1 MSDKNNE
8 LLRIWT
14 DDYFNRNLTELEKR
28 LSDWWLSEGF
38 FYVSNFTETD
48 NGTRAELMLL
58 IGNSVNNLI
67 FENNQSPAGNILADK
82 KENGWKLIE
91 FDRTHYIPQNT
102 PDNRKLIEQLLYENI
117 RHFEI
122 IKYNTEILRGEKV
135 LKSVVI
141 EIKKRESNY
150 EKNI

>member
-38 FYVSNFTETD
+38 FYASNFTETD
-48 NGTRAELMLL
+48 SGTQAELMLL
-58 IGNSVNNLI
+58 IGNNINSLV
-67 FENNQSPAGNILADK
+67 FGNNQSPTGNVVSDK
-82 KENGWKLIE
+82 EENGWELIE
-91 FDRTHYIPQNT
+91 FDRTHYIPKDT
-102 PDNRKLIEQLLYENI
+102 TEKRKLIEKLLYENL
-117 RHFEI
+117 RHFEV

>member
-1 MSDKNNE
+1 MSDKNNA
-8 LLRIWT
+8 LLQIWT
-14 DDYFNRNLTELEKR
+14 DDYFSRNLTELEKR

-48 NGTRAELMLL
+48 NGTQAELMLL
-58 IGNSVNNLI
+58 IGNNINSLV
-67 FENNQSPAGNILADK
+67 FGDNQSPAGNVVSDK
-82 KENGWKLIE
+82 EENGWELIE
-91 FDRTHYIPQNT
+91 FDRTHYIPKDT
-102 PDNRKLIEQLLYENI
+102 TENRKLIEKLLYENI
-117 RHFEI
+117 RHFEV

-141 EIKKRESNY
+141 EIKKRECNY

>member
-67 FENNQSPAGNILADK
+67 FENN
-82 KENGWKLIE
+82 LI
-91 FDRTHYIPQNT
+91 IP
-102 PDNRKLIEQLLYENI
+102 YE
-117 RHFEI
+117 RQC
-122 IKYNTEILRGEKV
+122 KV
-135 LKSVVI
+135 
-141 EIKKRESNY
+141 EIKLTNRAGFL
-150 EKNI
+150 

>member
-1 MSDKNNE
+1 MSNKNNE
-8 LLRIWT
+8 LLRIWS
-14 DDYFNRNLTELEKR
+14 DDYFSRNLTELEKR

-38 FYVSNFTETD
+38 FYASNFTETD

-58 IGNSVNNLI
+58 IGENVNNLI
-67 FENNQSPAGNILADK
+67 FESDQSPTGNILADK
-82 KENGWKLIE
+82 KENGWKLIK

-102 PDNRKLIEQLLYENI
+102 LDNRKLIEQLLYENI
-117 RHFEI
+117 RNFEI
-122 IKYNTEILRGEKV
+122 IKYNTEILHGEEV

-141 EIKKRESNY
+141 EIKKRKGNY

>member
-8 LLRIWT
+8 LLQIWT

-58 IGNSVNNLI
+58 IGNNINSLV
-67 FENNQSPAGNILADK
+67 FGDNQSPTGNVVSDK
-82 KENGWKLIE
+82 EENGWELIE
-91 FDRTHYIPQNT
+91 FDRTHYIPKDT
-102 PDNRKLIEQLLYENI
+102 TENRKLIEKLLYENI
-117 RHFEI
+117 RHFEV

>member
-1 MSDKNNE
+1 MNNRNNE
-8 LLRIWT
+8 LLRIWV
-14 DDYFNRNLTELEKR
+14 DDYFNRDLTELEKR

-38 FYVSNFTETD
+38 FYASNFTETD

-58 IGNSVNNLI
+58 IGENVNNLI
-67 FENNQSPAGNILADK
+67 FENNQSPTGNILADK
-82 KENGWKLIE
+82 KENGWKLIK

-102 PDNRKLIEQLLYENI
+102 LDNRKLIEQLLYENI

-122 IKYNTEILRGEKV
+122 IKYNTETLHGEEV

-141 EIKKRESNY
+141 EIKKRKGNY

>member
-48 NGTRAELMLL
+48 NGTQTELLLL
-58 IGNSVNNLI
+58 IGNNINSLV
-67 FENNQSPAGNILADK
+67 FGDNQSPTGNAVSDK
-82 KENGWKLIE
+82 EENGWKLIE

-122 IKYNTEILRGEKV
+122 IKYNTEILHGEKV

>member
-1 MSDKNNE
+1 MSNKNTK

-58 IGNSVNNLI
+58 IGDSVNNLI
-67 FENNQSPAGNILADK
+67 FENNQSPAGNILVDK
-82 KENGWKLIE
+82 KKAVG
-91 FDRTHYIPQNT
+91 
-102 PDNRKLIEQLLYENI
+102 
-117 RHFEI
+117 
-122 IKYNTEILRGEKV
+122 
-135 LKSVVI
+135 S
-141 EIKKRESNY
+141 
-150 EKNI
+150 

>member
-28 LSDWWLSEGF
+28 LSDWWLSERF
-38 FYVSNFTETD
+38 FYASNFTETD
-48 NGTRAELMLL
+48 NGTQAELMLL
-58 IGNSVNNLI
+58 IGNNINSLV
-67 FENNQSPAGNILADK
+67 FGDNQSPSGNVLADK
-82 KENGWKLIE
+82 EENGWKLIE
-91 FDRTHYIPQNT
+91 FDRTHYIPKDT
-102 PDNRKLIEQLLYENI
+102 TENRKLIEKLLYENI
-117 RHFEI
+117 RHFEV
-122 IKYNTEILRGEKV
+122 IKYNTEILHSEEV

-141 EIKKRESNY
+141 EIKKRKSNY

>member
-1 MSDKNNE
+1 MSNKNDA
-8 LLRIWT
+8 LLQIWT
-14 DDYFNRNLTELEKR
+14 DDYFSRNLTELEKR

-38 FYVSNFTETD
+38 FYASNFTET
-48 NGTRAELMLL
+48 NSETRAELMLF
-58 IGNSVNNLI
+58 IGDNVNNLI
-67 FENNQSPAGNILADK
+67 FENNQSPADNILADK
-82 KENGWKLIE
+82 KENGWKLIK

-122 IKYNTEILRGEKV
+122 IKYNTETLHGEEV

-141 EIKKRESNY
+141 EIKKRKSNY